1 MSVEVMERRTSERLL
16 LACWL
21 AILARIFLIL
31 GLITTPVAIIS
42 DAIWEVLYVLSLGIF
57 LLVMGANTGLA
68 FVLRCPNCGRRVL
81 IESKEPKHSAA
92 RKADHLDYWGTV
104 VWSVVRHQKFS
115 CMHCGIIYRPRQR
128 RNETRRH

>member
-1 MSVEVMERRTSERLL
+1 MDGTMNVALMERRTSERLF

-21 AILARIFLIL
+21 AILARIFLIV

-42 DAIWEVLYVLSLGIF
+42 YEIWELLYVLSLGIF
-57 LLVMGANTGLA
+57 LLLMGVHTGLA

-92 RKADHLDYWGTV
+92 RKADHLNYWGTV
-104 VWSVVRHQKFS
+104 VWSVMRHQEFS
-115 CMHCGIIYRPRQR
+115 CMHCGVLYRPG
-128 RNETRRH
+128 